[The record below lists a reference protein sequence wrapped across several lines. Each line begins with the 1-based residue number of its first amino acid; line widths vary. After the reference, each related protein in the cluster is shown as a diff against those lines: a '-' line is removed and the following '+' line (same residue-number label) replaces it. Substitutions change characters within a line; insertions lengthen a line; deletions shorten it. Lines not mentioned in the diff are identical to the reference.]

1 MPRMRFTPQG
11 RFVAVFLAA
20 VLLLCMPASGA
31 SPAGALVLHGAHSG
45 TTLTLSIKAGRLVV
59 KGRMAHAKPRGC
71 RFTHGRNAAVC
82 RLRGIGGLELRMGPG
97 GDFVR
102 VAERLPVPLSVYLG
116 SGSDK
121 FVGNGERDSCFPQGS
136 RRNRCVGGGG
146 NDVCITGPRNSDCVG
161 GPGNDYCRT
170 RTGSDG
176 CWGGPGDDV
185 CHMGPGQDGCHGEAG
200 NDRLFGGPQ
209 PDQLY
214 GGPGRDYCDGG
225 PGWGK
230 SHTCDAG
237 PRR

>member
-1 MPRMRFTPQG
+1 MRFRPQRG
-11 RFVAVFLAA
+11 LVVSALAA
-20 VLLLCMPASGA
+20 LVLVSVPATA
-31 SPAGALVLHGAHSG
+31 SPAGRLVIHGAHSG
-45 TTLTLSIKAGRLVV
+45 TTLTLTTKAGRLVV
-59 KGRMAHAKPRGC
+59 KGRMAHVKPHGC
-71 RFTHGRNAAVC
+71 RFTQGRDAAVC
-82 RLRGIGGLELRMGPG
+82 RLAGVGAIELDMGPG

-102 VAERLPVPLSVYLG
+102 VAERLPVPLTAYLG

-161 GPGNDYCRT
+161 GPGNDYCKT

-176 CWGGPGDDV
+176 CWGGPGNDV
-185 CHMGPGQDGCHGEAG
+185 CYMGPGQDGCHGEG
-200 NDRLFGGPQ
+200 GDDRLYGGAQ

-214 GGPGRDYCDGG
+214 GGPGFDFCDGG